1 MSTRRCVRE
10 IKYARAQKKS
20 ETKLSFAC
28 HSSVQTYSL
37 FQRYGRDILT
47 RAVAVCG
54 VHSSSSVQE
63 FGADEGKVRLFV
75 SEVSDGFFG
84 RPDTTLSGVESAL
97 IVDEVIGIHYDYEYY
112 RVLMG
117 VPYKDTLR

>member
-1 MSTRRCVRE
+1 MSFLG
-10 IKYARAQKKS
+10 A
-20 ETKLSFAC
+20 
-28 HSSVQTYSL
+28 
-37 FQRYGRDILT
+37 DILT
-47 RAVAVCG
+47 LPKVRSRHFDLSCG
-54 VHSSSSVQE
+54 GVRRPFEFME

-84 RPDTTLSGVESAL
+84 HPDTTLSGVEPAL